1 MERAAVTGPAMDA
14 LLYTLIAT
22 GALAIA
28 FYVGRWVGIK
38 FMMNQIEKELR
49 AAENSNPKD
58 KQPK

>member
-1 MERAAVTGPAMDA
+1 MDA

-49 AAENSNPKD
+49 AAENRNPKD